1 MSNAQTKAYFHKEL
15 ISSPRRCFPYHAM
28 KCPFPPE
35 NRQQHAMQIQLSRG
49 IKACRNIIEH
59 AGIFPKPQK
68 KPENALSPTE
78 GVIV

>member
-1 MSNAQTKAYFHKEL
+1 
-15 ISSPRRCFPYHAM
+15 M